1 METSFSQVSE
11 RLHDRRFAVA
21 SNTQGLSGSG
31 TVFHYCV
38 AGSGISSTYLGGRI
52 RMGHQVGRVTGPN
65 TIELLFHCLTTENEI
80 LSGWSRGIVGVDD
93 AGRTTLSFVWGW
105 LSGASGGGESSYV
118 EVSPDCGS
126 A

>member
-1 METSFSQVSE
+1 METLFSLVNE

-21 SNTQGLSGSG
+21 DNSQGLSGSG
-31 TVFHYCV
+31 TVFHYRV
-38 AGSGISSTYLGGRI
+38 DGVGISSTYQGGRI
-52 RMGHQVGRVTGPN
+52 RAGHQVGRVTGPD
-65 TIELLFHCLTTENEI
+65 TLELLFHCLTTEDEI

-118 EVSPDCGS
+118 EVD